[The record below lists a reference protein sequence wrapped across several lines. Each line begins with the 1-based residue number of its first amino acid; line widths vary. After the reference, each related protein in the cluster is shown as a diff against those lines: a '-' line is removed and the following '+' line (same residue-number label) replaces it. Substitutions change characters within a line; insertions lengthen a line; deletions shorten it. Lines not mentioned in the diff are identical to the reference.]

1 VEAKDWLPWNWFR
14 KKSLDRTALI
24 NAATAYARSQGY
36 SVDKD
41 YVMTAARKSNGNFW
55 VLFEGKSKLPGDH
68 FSVLVDGKTG
78 KVIRLFPGA

>member
-1 VEAKDWLPWNWFR
+1 VEAKEWLPWNWFR
-14 KKSLDRTALI
+14 KKSLGRTALI
-24 NAATAYARSQGY
+24 NAATAYARTQGY

-41 YVMTAARKSNGNFW
+41 YVITSARKSNGNFW

-68 FSVLVDGKTG
+68 FSVLVDGRTG